1 VSLRYA
7 LPQAAEAHLT
17 VYDVEG
23 RVVRVLER
31 SALPAGDYSAHWD
44 GRDAAGRDASTGMYL
59 IRLDVPG
66 RELMQKIML
75 LR

>member
-1 VSLRYA
+1 
-7 LPQAAEAHLT
+7 
-17 VYDVEG
+17 
-23 RVVRVLER
+23 VVRVLER

-66 RELMQKIML
+66 RELMQKIMF